1 MLRRLMIVSGSVE
14 AAFGASI
21 LIVPI
26 VVIGILLGTEA
37 DATAIALARL
47 LGAAALALGVA
58 ALFARDDLKSP
69 GGLAASYGLT
79 LYNVLAAC
87 LILWTA
93 SVAGLGGAA
102 LWGAGLFH
110 AAMGALFVYAL
121 AASRSASRS

>member
-1 MLRRLMIVSGSVE
+1 MLRLLMIVSGGIE

-26 VVIGILLGTEA
+26 VVIGILLETEA

-47 LGAAALALGVA
+47 LGAATLALGVA
-58 ALFARDDLKSP
+58 ALMARDHLKSP
-69 GGLAASYGLT
+69 GGLAAFYGLT

-87 LILWTA
+87 LIFWTA

-121 AASRSASRS
+121 KTERRR